1 MFARRFHSHN
11 SISTADG
18 THQVHVP
25 DQLALEIVAM
35 NFLEQRKLKRN
46 TVKITKICASNQ
58 DEEKTF

>member
-1 MFARRFHSHN
+1 
-11 SISTADG
+11 
-18 THQVHVP
+18 
-25 DQLALEIVAM
+25 LALEIVAM